1 MKMVKDHSDL
11 RGKSKLTISIQSTAL
26 GWDNKGLI

>member
-26 GWDNKGLI
+26 DWDDKGLI